1 MNLGKITVQI
11 RRMQSY
17 AALASSL
24 MVATLWFDRFGW
36 KGLLLAPPALI
47 LFYFI
52 WRLDTDRIHAQD
64 QEYQLN
70 KSRSFRELCENVKRI
85 GERYDEF
92 QTSARAD
99 ELANEK
105 SRTENH

>member
-17 AALASSL
+17 VALASSL
-24 MVATLWFDRFGW
+24 MVATLWLDRFGF
-36 KGLLLAPPALI
+36 KGLLLVPPALV

-70 KSRSFRELCENVKRI
+70 KSKSFRQLCEDVKEIKDR
-85 GERYDEF
+85 R
-92 QTSARAD
+92 
-99 ELANEK
+99 
-105 SRTENH
+105 